1 MYIAIYCNSTV
12 MYVLSYI
19 QQTLCIGESVVDS
32 YTFLHTNR
40 KVKIRATSIIV
51 STLIAKGQGWTDT
64 FLLHLVQH
72 VITIVVI
79 NIQEITSWYLCFI
92 CSMENLHKIAT
103 PQLIQQ
109 SIDAWTSTSL
119 AYTQLYASYTIIIT
133 VTMATI
139 HYGDQVILMA

>member
-64 FLLHLVQH
+64 FLLHPACAARYC
-72 VITIVVI
+72 
-79 NIQEITSWYLCFI
+79 NSCY
-92 CSMENLHKIAT
+92 
-103 PQLIQQ
+103 
-109 SIDAWTSTSL
+109 
-119 AYTQLYASYTIIIT
+119 
-133 VTMATI
+133 
-139 HYGDQVILMA
+139 